1 MAFDFINTKKLAK
14 RIAEL
19 KEELAHLTHLESFLG
34 TKSKR
39 GRPTKTKDSALS
51 KAKKT
56 GKRAKRGKLGETILK
71 YLSTKGNTG
80 AHVKEIAQHAKTKP
94 ATVTAWFY
102 TTGKGKTKKVK
113 PATFALK

>member
-1 MAFDFINTKKLAK
+1 MVFDFINTKKLAK

-34 TKSKR
+34 SKPKR
-39 GRPTKTKDSALS
+39 GRPTRVKATTPAKS
-51 KAKKT
+51 KKP

-71 YLSTKGNTG
+71 FLSSKGNAG
-80 AHVKEIAQHAKTKP
+80 AHVKEIAHHAKTKP
-94 ATVTAWFY
+94 ANVTQWFY
-102 TTGKGKTKKVK
+102 TTSKGKTKRVK